1 MYPIRHMVLGEH
13 ASMNSR
19 RGALLESG
27 TQRMHRRPRLGERVH
42 QPEVLV
48 KKSCPT
54 PLTMQPEIL
63 P

>member
-1 MYPIRHMVLGEH
+1 
-13 ASMNSR
+13 MNSR
-19 RGALLESG
+19 RLNGC
-27 TQRMHRRPRLGERVH
+27 TRRPRLGERVH
-42 QPEVLV
+42 QPEVFV